1 MFSGKSGPD
10 REMSD
15 GELEIKSLS
24 VNMKR
29 DLKVIFLNT

>member
-1 MFSGKSGPD
+1 MFLGKPGPG

-24 VNMKR
+24 VNMER